1 MVGIVFGK
9 LWFITIYQTQIAA
22 TLTHVFSITK
32 PTLIFCDGHEYDKV
46 HKATV
51 GWHPEILT
59 LTEHVEGVQG
69 IETLLDPTT
78 TERMYQ

>member
-1 MVGIVFGK
+1 MCLICAPG
-9 LWFITIYQTQIAA
+9 

-32 PTLIFCDGHEYDKV
+32 PTLIFCDGHEYEKI
-46 HKATV
+46 HEATK
-51 GWHPEILT
+51 GWHPEIFT
-59 LTEHVEGVQG
+59 LTDHVEGVSS